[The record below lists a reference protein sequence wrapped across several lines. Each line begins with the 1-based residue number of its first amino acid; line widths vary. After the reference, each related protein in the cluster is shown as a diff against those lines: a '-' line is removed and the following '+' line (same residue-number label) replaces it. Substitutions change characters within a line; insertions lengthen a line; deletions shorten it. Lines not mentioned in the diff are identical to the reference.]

1 VSKKEEAGFMS
12 TTSYDYKIKILK
24 QIRKIVLTIIPLII
38 CYSLAENNESGL
50 NLRNTDFGISSSG
63 ATNLYWGFTLF
74 FVALS
79 VFGIFNMAKALIAP
93 EKQIILGETGIS
105 APKSLYSNKIVD
117 IPYSEVTDMIDKT
130 INSPIKIFTT
140 VTFAIHGNN
149 SKITIDQ
156 NGLASEEKFLEMR
169 NNLIERVEQKE

>member
-1 VSKKEEAGFMS
+1 M
-12 TTSYDYKIKILK
+12 
-24 QIRKIVLTIIPLII
+24 IVLSFPLIYL
-38 CYSLAENNESGL
+38 CYYAAENNEYGL
-50 NLRNTDFGISSSG
+50 SVRNTDFGFSQSG

-74 FVALS
+74 FAAAS

-117 IPYSEVTDMIDKT
+117 IPYSEVTDTRDKT
-130 INSPIKIFTT
+130 VKFLFKSFAI

-156 NGLASEEKFLEMR
+156 NGLASEEQFLEMR
-169 NNLIERVEQKE
+169 NNLIERFEQKKIN